1 MASALEWQ
9 PVPAAQFFLHAA
21 QRAAL
26 ASPLNTEVDVLAQT
40 NRLTSHEDFLR
51 VTQSPIRSKTKSL
64 AGYLL
69 TEPNNESPKI
79 GFIVSRAIGGSVKR
93 HRVTRQLRH
102 ASKSSLHVLPK
113 SSLVVVRATNG
124 ESPAVEIPE
133 LFNSLTKRASK

>member
-1 MASALEWQ
+1 MASVHAWQ
-9 PVPAAQFFLHAA
+9 PEPVAQFSLHAA
-21 QRAAL
+21 PKAAL
-26 ASPLNTEVDVLAQT
+26 ASLFSNELDVLAQT

-69 TEPNNESPKI
+69 TESDIDSPKI

-102 ASKSSLHVLPK
+102 ASKAALHVLPK
-113 SSLVVVRATNG
+113 TSLVVVRATRSEN
-124 ESPAVEIPE
+124 PAEEISE
-133 LFNSLTKRASK
+133 LFGELKKRAAR